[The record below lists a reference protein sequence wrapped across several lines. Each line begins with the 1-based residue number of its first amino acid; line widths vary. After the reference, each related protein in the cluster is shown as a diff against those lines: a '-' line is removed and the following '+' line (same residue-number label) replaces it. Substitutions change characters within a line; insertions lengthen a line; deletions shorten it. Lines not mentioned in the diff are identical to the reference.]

1 MHEYMFGCGP
11 CVCARHACEQEGAI
25 QSAEIVVQAG
35 QKIFGNMTLTAPNTW
50 YCGSYV
56 DSPQGQCTSFTQ
68 VRALSVRALA
78 FVSRMDT

>member
-1 MHEYMFGCGP
+1 MYEYWCGFLP
-11 CVCARHACEQEGAI
+11 RVFHVCEQEGAI
-25 QSAEIVVQAG
+25 QSDEIVVQAG

-68 VRALSVRALA
+68 VRVLSVRALA
-78 FVSRMDT
+78 FVSRVDT